1 MRKKIVS
8 ICPVCGGPLTITELK
23 CNNCGTVIQGNFEF
37 DRFMLLDDED
47 REFLIEFLRSRGNIK
62 EVQARLDIS
71 YPTAKAR
78 LDKLL
83 KNLDLFEDETKERFT
98 KSEVL
103 SKLERGEI
111 TVDEAIELL
120 REAKDE

>member
-1 MRKKIVS
+1 
-8 ICPVCGGPLTITELK
+8 
-23 CNNCGTVIQGNFEF
+23 
-37 DRFMLLDDED
+37 MLLDDED

-62 EVQARLDIS
+62 ELQARLDIS

-83 KNLDLFEDETKERFT
+83 KNLNLYEEENDDRLT

-103 SKLERGEI
+103 SKLEKGEI

-120 REAKDE
+120 KEAKDE

>member
-1 MRKKIVS
+1 MKKKIISVCP
-8 ICPVCGGPLTITELK
+8 ICGNPLTITELK
-23 CNNCGTVIQGNFEF
+23 CNHCGTVIQGSFEF

-47 REFLIEFLRSRGNIK
+47 KEFLIEFLRSRGNIK

-83 KNLDLFEDETKERFT
+83 KNLNLFEESSQNEISKE
-98 KSEVL
+98 EIL
-103 SKLERGEI
+103 SKIERGEI
-111 TVDEAIELL
+111 TVDEAIKLL
-120 REAKDE
+120 GGEKGE

>member
-8 ICPVCGGPLTITELK
+8 ICPVCGNPLTITELK
-23 CNNCGTVIQGNFEF
+23 CKNCGTIIQGNFEF

-83 KNLDLFEDETKERFT
+83 KNLNLFEETHEETLT

-103 SKLERGEI
+103 SKLEKGEI
-111 TVDEAIELL
+111 TAEEAIELL
-120 REAKDE
+120 KEAKDE

>member
-8 ICPVCGGPLTITELK
+8 VCPVCGGPLTITELK
-23 CNNCGTVIQGNFEF
+23 CNNCGTTIHGNFEF
-37 DRFMLLDDED
+37 DKFMLLDDED
-47 REFLIEFLRSRGNIK
+47 REFLIEFLKSRGNIK

-71 YPTAKAR
+71 YPTAKSR

-83 KNLDLFEDETKERFT
+83 KSLGLYEGEESEKIT

-120 REAKDE
+120 KEASDE

>member
-1 MRKKIVS
+1 MKKKIVS

-23 CNNCGTVIQGNFEF
+23 CSNCGTTIQGSFEF

-62 EVQARLDIS
+62 ELQARLNIS

-83 KNLDLFEDETKERFT
+83 KNLDLFEEENDDRLT

-103 SKLERGEI
+103 SRLEKGEI

-120 REAKDE
+120 KEAKDE

>member
-1 MRKKIVS
+1 MKKKIVGVCP
-8 ICPVCGGPLTITELK
+8 ICGSPLTITELK
-23 CNNCGTVIQGNFEF
+23 CNNCGTTIQGSFEF

-47 REFLIEFLRSRGNIK
+47 REFLIEFLKSKGNIK
-62 EVQARLDIS
+62 ELQARLDIS

-83 KNLDLFEDETKERFT
+83 KNLNLYEEGGESKLT

-111 TVDEAIELL
+111 TVDEAVELL
-120 REAKDE
+120 KEAGDE